1 MFSSVCAMSENCLVQ
16 ACHDG
21 GETSCWWSLECD
33 GSGNDCYLMHNIII
47 HDRNCED
54 SPAKTCSAVA
64 VLLAGKVA
72 TQCLKA
78 RGLVSAQKILSL
90 ASIVVKSA
98 DTSYSCEIP

>member
-1 MFSSVCAMSENCLVQ
+1 MYVQCQKTVLCKHAMMEEKPP
-16 ACHDG
+16 AG
-21 GETSCWWSLECD
+21 GVLSCD

-78 RGLVSAQKILSL
+78 RGLSAQMILSL
-90 ASIVVKSA
+90 ANIVVKSA